1 MKRVGIVGSRTYT
14 NRRKIKEFVYKLKE
28 KFDDKVEIVSGGQL
42 KGADGFAKKFALEF
56 DMKYVEFPPRH
67 YTYNQHCILEE
78 SHYGKRYYPK
88 NFFDRNKQIVEYSD
102 YIVAFMIKDKQSSG
116 TMNTIETAQKMNKK
130 VIILN

>member
-1 MKRVGIVGSRTYT
+1 MKRVGIVSSREYT

-28 KFDDKVEIVSGGQL
+28 KFGEDVEIISGGQ
-42 KGADGFAKKFALEF
+42 KQGADGYAKKFALEF

-67 YTYNQHCILEE
+67 YTYNQHCVLDE

-102 YIVAFMIKDKQSSG
+102 YIVAFMIKDKQTSG

>member
-1 MKRVGIVGSRTYT
+1 MLRY
-14 NRRKIKEFVYKLKE
+14 
-28 KFDDKVEIVSGGQL
+28 
-42 KGADGFAKKFALEF
+42 AKKFALEF

-67 YTYNQHCILEE
+67 YTYNQHCVLDE

-102 YIVAFMIKDKQSSG
+102 YIVAFMIKDKQTSG

>member
-1 MKRVGIVGSRTYT
+1 MKRVGIVGSREYT

-28 KFDDKVEIVSGGQL
+28 KFGEAVEIISGGQ
-42 KGADGFAKKFALEF
+42 KQGADGYAKKFALEF

-67 YTYNQHCILEE
+67 YTYNQHCVLDE

-102 YIVAFMIKDKQSSG
+102 YIVAFMIKDKQTSG

>member
-1 MKRVGIVGSRTYT
+1 MKRVGIVGSREYT

-28 KFDDKVEIVSGGQL
+28 KFGEDVEIISGGQ
-42 KGADGFAKKFALEF
+42 KQGADGYAKKCALEF

-67 YTYNQHCILEE
+67 YTYNQHCILDE

-102 YIVAFMIKDKQSSG
+102 YIVAFMIKDKQTSG

>member
-1 MKRVGIVGSRTYT
+1 MKRVGIVGSREYT

-28 KFDDKVEIVSGGQL
+28 KFGEDVEIISGGQ
-42 KGADGFAKKFALEF
+42 KQGADGYAKKFALEF

-102 YIVAFMIKDKQSSG
+102 YIVAFMIKDKQTSG

>member
-1 MKRVGIVGSRTYT
+1 MKRVGIVGSREYT
-14 NRRKIKEFVYKLKE
+14 NRRKIKQFVYKLKE
-28 KFDDKVEIVSGGQL
+28 KFGEDVEIISGGQ
-42 KGADGFAKKFALEF
+42 KQGADGYAKKFALEF

>member
-1 MKRVGIVGSRTYT
+1 MKRVGIVGSREYT
-14 NRRKIKEFVYKLKE
+14 NRRKIKQFVYKLKE
-28 KFDDKVEIVSGGQL
+28 KFGEDVEIISGGQ
-42 KGADGFAKKFALEF
+42 KQGADGYAKKFALEF

-67 YTYNQHCILEE
+67 YTYNQHCVLDE

-102 YIVAFMIKDKQSSG
+102 YIVAFMIKDKQTSG

>member
-1 MKRVGIVGSRTYT
+1 MKRVCIVGSREYT

-28 KFDDKVEIVSGGQL
+28 KFGEDVEIISGGQ
-42 KGADGFAKKFALEF
+42 KQGADGYAKKFALEF

-67 YTYNQHCILEE
+67 YTYNQHCVLDE

-102 YIVAFMIKDKQSSG
+102 YIVAFMIKDKQTSG
-116 TMNTIETAQKMNKK
+116 TMNTIEKAQKMNKK

>member
-1 MKRVGIVGSRTYT
+1 MKRVGNVGSREYT

-28 KFDDKVEIVSGGQL
+28 KFGEDVEIISGGQ
-42 KGADGFAKKFALEF
+42 KQGADGYAKKFALEF

-67 YTYNQHCILEE
+67 YTYNQHCVLDE

-102 YIVAFMIKDKQSSG
+102 YIVAFMIKDKQTSG

>member
-1 MKRVGIVGSRTYT
+1 MKRVGIVGSREYT

-28 KFDDKVEIVSGGQL
+28 KFGEDVEIISGGQ
-42 KGADGFAKKFALEF
+42 KQGADGYAKKFALEF
-56 DMKYVEFPPRH
+56 YMKYVVFPPRH
-67 YTYNQHCILEE
+67 YTYNQHCVLDE

-102 YIVAFMIKDKQSSG
+102 YIVAFMIKDKQTSG

>member
-67 YTYNQHCILEE
+67 YTYNQHCILD
-78 SHYGKRYYPK
+78 PK
-88 NFFDRNKQIVEYSD
+88 NFHDRNKQIVEYSD
-102 YIVAFMIKDKQSSG
+102 YIVAFMPENDYTKG
-116 TMNTIETAQKMNKK
+116 TMNTIETAEKLGKK

>member
-1 MKRVGIVGSRTYT
+1 MKRVGIVGSREYT
-14 NRRKIKEFVYKLKE
+14 NRRKIKEFVFKLKE
-28 KFDDKVEIVSGGQL
+28 QFGDKVEIVSGGQK
-42 KGADGFAKKFALEF
+42 KGADRYAKKFALEF